1 MPLESEYCLETMT
14 RVDDTSNLF
23 PVIFF
28 FTVKSRILPGQY
40 LLGKP
45 LYIHYTCFCSKDS
58 NTDLQVLNYLSW
70 SLFVA
75 ITEYQR
81 LDASSKKLVY
91 SDCSPEAR
99 PFKARQPLSS
109 GDHLMLLM
117 EEIEGR
123 RKHTSIREKKCH
135 LPRKEPT
142 HLGKVHS

>member
-23 PVIFF
+23 PVFFF

-45 LYIHYTCFCSKDS
+45 LYIHDACFCSKDS
-58 NTDLQVLNYLSW
+58 HSITSGKKNTDLQVLNYLSW

-81 LDASSKKLVY
+81 LDAS
-91 SDCSPEAR
+91 
-99 PFKARQPLSS
+99 
-109 GDHLMLLM
+109 
-117 EEIEGR
+117 
-123 RKHTSIREKKCH
+123 
-135 LPRKEPT
+135 
-142 HLGKVHS
+142 